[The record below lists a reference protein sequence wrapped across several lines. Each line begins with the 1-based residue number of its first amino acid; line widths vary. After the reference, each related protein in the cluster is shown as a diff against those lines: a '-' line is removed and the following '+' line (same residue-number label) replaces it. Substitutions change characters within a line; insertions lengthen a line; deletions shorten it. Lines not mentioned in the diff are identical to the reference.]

1 MSRSVA
7 ETRFNT
13 RERWRI
19 LWVDHGLPYFGWF
32 FLSFS
37 QSSLPLSSQQANVH
51 ANAKNS
57 NDGGEQVLG
66 ACQRLR
72 VICAFAKVGA
82 TVEFAKNI
90 LETEPAIVIFT
101 NFASVAKAV
110 HEQLA
115 ASGWNGELYTGET
128 PQKKRQGMV
137 DNFQVSWL
145 RLILCENFSFFA
157 RLSNQ
162 LFCLYRFLMLGR
174 SIASLCLYIWSR
186 WCWTDSHRCV
196 HNHPSGSTLDAWG
209 HTTSGR

>member
-1 MSRSVA
+1 
-7 ETRFNT
+7 
-13 RERWRI
+13 
-19 LWVDHGLPYFGWF
+19 LLF
-32 FLSFS
+32 FLTKF
-37 QSSLPLSSQQANVH
+37 LPCPYCRLISTQQANVH

-128 PQKKRQGMV
+128 PQKKRQGKV
-137 DNFQVSWL
+137 DNFQVSL
-145 RLILCENFSFFA
+145 SGDVEFCVRPSHCFVARKISNEPTNQPTVLSISFSNIA
-157 RLSNQ
+157 RLV
-162 LFCLYRFLMLGR
+162 YRQ
-174 SIASLCLYIWSR
+174 SLLAHMESLA
-186 WCWTDSHRCV
+186 
-196 HNHPSGSTLDAWG
+196 LD
-209 HTTSGR
+209 